1 VSVEAPQRS
10 VPELR
15 EIAKTLRKDIIRM
28 TTAAGSGHPTSSLSA
43 VEVVAALYFG
53 GFLRYDVKN
62 PHDPHRDRFILSKGH
77 AVPVLY
83 SAMAEAG
90 YFPVE
95 ELLTLRKLGGRLEGH
110 PNMRRL
116 PGIEA
121 STGSLGQGLSFG
133 IGEAL
138 ACRLDKLD
146 SHVYVMLG
154 DGEIE
159 EGQVWE
165 AFAAGHKYKLSN
177 LTAIVDRNGFQQT
190 GPTSQVMDLT
200 PVADKIAAFG
210 WSTQTIEGN
219 DMQAVVDALGKA
231 RQVKDQPTA
240 IVSHTRKGFG
250 ILPLLEKEGDLNY
263 HGKPLSKELAE
274 KALHLI
280 DSSP

>member
-1 VSVEAPQRS
+1 VSVQAPKRS
-10 VPELR
+10 LTELR
-15 EIAKTLRKDIIRM
+15 EVAKTLRKDIIRM
-28 TTAAGSGHPTSSLSA
+28 TTAAQSGHPTSSLSA

-53 GFLRYDVKN
+53 GFMRYDPAA

-90 YFPVE
+90 FFPVE

-110 PNMRRL
+110 PNMKTL

-138 ACRLDKLD
+138 ACRLDGLD
-146 SHVYVMLG
+146 SHVYVMMG

-165 AFAAGHKYKLSN
+165 AFAAGHKYKLAN

-190 GPTSQVMDLT
+190 GPTTQVMDMT
-200 PVADKIAAFG
+200 SIADKIAAFG
-210 WSTQTIEGN
+210 WHTQTIEGN
-219 DMQAVVDALGKA
+219 DMQAVIDALEKA

-250 ILPLLEKEGDLNY
+250 ILPLLEKEGDVNF
-263 HGKPLSKELAE
+263 HGKPIP
-274 KALHLI
+274 KALEAEALQLI
-280 DSSP
+280 DSM

>member
-1 VSVEAPQRS
+1 MSVQAPQRS
-10 VPELR
+10 VPELK

-53 GFLRYDVKN
+53 GFMRYDAQA

-90 YFPVE
+90 YFPVD

-110 PNMRRL
+110 PNLRRL

-190 GPTSQVMDLT
+190 GPTSHVMDLT

-210 WSTQTIEGN
+210 WSTQTIDGN
-219 DMQAVVDALGKA
+219 DMQAVVDGLNKA

-250 ILPLLEKEGDLNY
+250 ILPLLEKEGDVNY

-274 KALHLI
+274 KALQLI
-280 DSSP
+280 DAS